1 MKISHIAIWT
11 KDIEKMKEFYIKY
24 FNCKCV
30 DKYVNTK
37 KCFESYFLEFED
49 NSSRLEIMK
58 RNDINDLDKN
68 KEYYGFAHI
77 AISVG
82 SKERVDSL
90 TNLFEKDGIK
100 ILSYPRVTGDG
111 YYESVIL
118 DIENNRVEITV

>member
-1 MKISHIAIWT
+1 MKISHIAIWA

-24 FNCKCV
+24 FNCKCG

-37 KCFESYFLEFED
+37 KGFESYFLEFED
-49 NSSRLEIMK
+49 NRCRLEIMK

-68 KEYYGFAHI
+68 KEYYVFAHI

-82 SKERVDSL
+82 SKDKVDSL

-111 YYESVIL
+111 YYESVVF
-118 DIENNRVEITV
+118 DIENNRVEITI

>member
-24 FNCKCV
+24 FNCKCG

-68 KEYYGFAHI
+68 KEYLIYCRSGNRSIIASSIMSTNGFINIYNLENIGYQDFAN
-77 AISVG
+77 AM
-82 SKERVDSL
+82 L
-90 TNLFEKDGIK
+90 TNNK
-100 ILSYPRVTGDG
+100 
-111 YYESVIL
+111 
-118 DIENNRVEITV
+118 